1 MLTKKRCMNILLVL
15 ALLAFSIVP
24 AFSVGAQDSL
34 IESVCLVTDVGKV
47 NDGTFNQFAYE
58 GMVQVSE
65 DYGLDST
72 YIETLAPTDYAAN
85 IQTCL
90 DSGYDVIVTVGFF
103 MTDATLA
110 AANDPA
116 NSGVYFIGIDQGYEN
131 PPANLVG
138 VQYREDQ
145 SGFLVGALAALMSET
160 GKIAGVYG
168 IPVPAVVK
176 FRNGYEQGARYV
188 NPDINVQG
196 VYIDSFVDSA
206 RGAETAIQLIQAD
219 PENPVDV
226 IFGAGGQTGS
236 GGIKAAA
243 EAGVYVI
250 GVDQDEYYTTFGG
263 GTTPGAEFLISSAM
277 KRVDRGVY
285 VPIEQ
290 LVNGDASGFGGIE
303 VLSAANDG
311 VTFGPAHDSDVT
323 EDVTEQVQAI
333 FEGLKAGTIVTGV
346 DPISGELLPGL
357 GEVVASNPDFS
368 TLGAALAAAGIELEP
383 GKAYT
388 IFAPTNAA
396 FAALP
401 EGTVDSL
408 LADPSGALT
417 DILLYHVV
425 EGAVMASDVV
435 NMDGMEVTTLGGGSI
450 VIGVADGAVT
460 LNGSVNVT
468 ATDILFS
475 QGVIHVIDGVLMPE
489 GM

>member
-1 MLTKKRCMNILLVL
+1 MMMKKRCMNIMLVL
-15 ALLAFSIVP
+15 ALLALGIIP
-24 AFSVGAQDSL
+24 AFSVTAQDSL

-58 GMVQVSE
+58 GMVAVVE

-90 DSGYDVIVTVGFF
+90 DSGYDVIATIGFL
-103 MTDATLA
+103 MQDATLA
-110 AANDPA
+110 AASDPA

-131 PPANLVG
+131 PPSNLVG

-145 SGFLVGALAALMSET
+145 SGFIAGALAALMSET

-176 FRNGYEQGARYV
+176 FRNGYEQGAKYI

-206 RGAETAIQLIQAD
+206 RGAETATQLIEAD

-236 GGIKAAA
+236 GAITAAA
-243 EAGVYVI
+243 QAGVYVI
-250 GVDQDEYYTTFGG
+250 GVDQDEYFTTFGA
-263 GTTPGAEFLISSAM
+263 GTTPGSDFLISSAM

-311 VTFGPAHDSDVT
+311 VTFAPPHDSDVT
-323 EDVTEQVQAI
+323 EEVTAQLEEI
-333 FEGLKAGTIVTGV
+333 LEGLKDGSIVTGV
-346 DPISGELLPGL
+346 DPVSGELLPSLADVIAG
-357 GEVVASNPDFS
+357 NPELA
-368 TLGAALAAAGIELEP
+368 TIGAALTDAGIELEP
-383 GKAYT
+383 GVAYT
-388 IFAPTNAA
+388 IFAPNQAA
-396 FAALP
+396 FAAVTLPADSPEAVAEILNAHIAEGTIAASDAELP
-401 EGTVDSL
+401 EGV
-408 LADPSGALT
+408 
-417 DILLYHVV
+417 
-425 EGAVMASDVV
+425 
-435 NMDGMEVTTLGGGSI
+435 SI
-450 VIGVADGAVT
+450 VTG
-460 LNGSVNVT
+460 
-468 ATDILFS
+468 DILFS
-475 QGVIHVIDGVLMPE
+475 QGVIHIIDGVLMP
-489 GM
+489 